1 MRACSVGCLAVTALA
16 AAVAGCGG
24 SEDEEPPAQPDVYV
38 PDPSRRPVP
47 TRPSPEELECVRPG
61 TGDAGD
67 AQPTR
72 DDPRTLVL
80 RLRDLPKGFSF
91 AVEYQEGGVGPVLLT
106 EVGDELG
113 EAVEAADAR
122 RSAARG
128 RFGKGELPPPAAAQ
142 PPGAPPPPPSCPNP
156 ETEVA
161 AAAVV
166 ASSPEGAEGLYDL
179 RVPLAGSTISFGEGP
194 INARDRHSAAPV
206 DVGEEAEL
214 IEHESAHR
222 GHTQRLLAWRD
233 GRIVAFVQ
241 VRGARGR
248 ADIDL
253 LGRLARRQAEYVSAA
268 R

>member
-1 MRACSVGCLAVTALA
+1 MQACGVGCLAAMALA

-24 SEDEEPPAQPDVYV
+24 DESEEPTARPDVYL
-38 PDPSRRPVP
+38 PDPSRSPVP
-47 TRPSPEELECVRPG
+47 TRRSPEELECVRPG

-91 AVEYQEGGVGPVLLT
+91 GVEYQEGGVGPVLLT
-106 EVGDELG
+106 EVGDELR
-113 EAVEAADAR
+113 EAVEAADATQ
-122 RSAARG
+122 SAARG
-128 RFGKGELPPPAAAQ
+128 AFGKGELPPPPAAQ
-142 PPGAPPPPPSCPNP
+142 PPGAPPPPPSCPIP
-156 ETEVA
+156 ETQVA

-166 ASSPEGAEGLYDL
+166 ASSPEGAERLYDL
-179 RVPLAGSTISFGEGP
+179 RVLLAGSTIGFGEGP
-194 INARDRHSAAPV
+194 LYARDRHSAAPV

-214 IEHESAHR
+214 IEHESSHR
-222 GHTQRLLAWRD
+222 GHTLRLLAWRD

-241 VRGARGR
+241 VRGGGGS

-253 LGRLARRQAEYVSAA
+253 LGRLAQRQAEYVRAA